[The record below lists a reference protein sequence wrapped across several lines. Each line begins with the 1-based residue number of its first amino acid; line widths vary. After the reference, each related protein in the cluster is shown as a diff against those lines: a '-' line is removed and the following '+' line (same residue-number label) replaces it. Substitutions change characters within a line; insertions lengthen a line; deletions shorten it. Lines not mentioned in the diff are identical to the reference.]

1 MIDLPLSVA
10 GKRAVKPTKF
20 TKDMDADKVYYEYEN
35 ASVVQRRTSK
45 RLCQSALVF
54 FVCEIR
60 LTLIE
65 SLCSGLYCFSETG
78 YLDDSV

>member
-1 MIDLPLSVA
+1 MIGLPLAVA

-20 TKDMDADKVYYEYEN
+20 TKDMDADKVYYES

-54 FVCEIR
+54 FLCDTR
-60 LTLIE
+60 LRLIE
-65 SLCSGLYCFSETG
+65 VLALVCIV
-78 YLDDSV
+78 SVKLGV